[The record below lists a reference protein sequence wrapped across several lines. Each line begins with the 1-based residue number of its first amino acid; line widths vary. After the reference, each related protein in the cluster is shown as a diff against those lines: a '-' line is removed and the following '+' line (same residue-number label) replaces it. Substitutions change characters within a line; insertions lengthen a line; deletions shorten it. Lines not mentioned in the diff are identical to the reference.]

1 MVINAAEEETIESLK
16 KWWEENGKRL
26 VILIVA
32 ALAAYTTWL
41 VWTNSQNANIDS
53 ASDMYEE
60 ILTLAISDAGQP
72 GTQLPPEDSERIIEL
87 GQQLR
92 SEHGSST
99 YAKLGSLFAAQQ
111 FVQNN
116 DLDAAE
122 VSLQWIL
129 DNEQGGLLSE
139 ADEGLIL
146 TANLRLGRVILAK
159 GEAERAL
166 ALVNN
171 LDPKTF
177 EAGYSELRGD
187 IYIAMGREVDARD
200 AYVAAQQAGSNSDGL
215 RMKLDELSNES

>member
-1 MVINAAEEETIESLK
+1 MAINAAEEETVESLK
-16 KWWEENGKRL
+16 KWWDENGKQL
-26 VILIVA
+26 IILIVVGF
-32 ALAAYTTWL
+32 AAYTGWL
-41 VWTNSQNANIDS
+41 LWTNSQNASLDS

-60 ILTLAISDAGQP
+60 VLALAINDAGQP
-72 GTQLPPEDSERIIEL
+72 GTLLIPQDSERIVEL
-87 GQQLR
+87 GEILR
-92 SEHGSST
+92 SEHGGST

-111 FVQNN
+111 SVQND

-122 VSLQWIL
+122 ASLQWIL

-146 TANLRLGRVILAK
+146 TTNLRLGRIILAK

-177 EAGYSELRGD
+177 EAGFSELRGD

-200 AYVAAQQAGSNSDGL
+200 AYIAAQQAGSNSDGL

>member
-1 MVINAAEEETIESLK
+1 MAINAAEEETVESLK
-16 KWWEENGKRL
+16 KWWEENGKQL
-26 VILIVA
+26 VILIVVGF
-32 ALAAYTTWL
+32 AAYTAWL
-41 VWTNSQNANIDS
+41 LWTNSRNASVDS

-60 ILTLAISDAGQP
+60 ILSLAISDTGQP
-72 GTQLPPEDSERIIEL
+72 GTLLLPEDSDRIVEL
-87 GQQLR
+87 GMMLR
-92 SEHGSST
+92 SEHGGST
-99 YAKLGSLFAAQQ
+99 YAKLGALFAAQQ
-111 FVQNN
+111 AVQND

-122 VSLQWIL
+122 EVLQWIL

-139 ADEGLIL
+139 ANEGLIL
-146 TANLRLGRVILAK
+146 TANLRLGRIILAK
-159 GEAERAL
+159 GKTERAL

-200 AYVAAQQAGSNSDGL
+200 AYVAAQQAGSNSDSL

>member
-1 MVINAAEEETIESLK
+1 MAINAAEEETIESLK
-16 KWWEENGKRL
+16 KWWEDNGRQLMIL
-26 VILIVA
+26 VVLVFA
-32 ALAAYTTWL
+32 TFTAWL
-41 VWTNSQNANIDS
+41 VWTNSQNASIDS

-60 ILTLAISDAGQP
+60 ILSLAISDAGQP
-72 GTQLPPEDSERIIEL
+72 GTLLLPLDSARIISL
-87 GQQLR
+87 GEMLR
-92 SEHGSST
+92 GEHGSST

-111 FVQNN
+111 SVQND
-116 DLDAAE
+116 DLEGAE
-122 VSLQWIL
+122 TSLQWIL

-146 TANLRLGRVILAK
+146 TASLRLGRVILAK
-159 GEAERAL
+159 GDAERAL

-177 EAGYSELRGD
+177 EASYSELRGD

-200 AYVAAQQAGSNSDGL
+200 AYIAAQQAGSNSDGL

>member
-1 MVINAAEEETIESLK
+1 MAINAAEEETIESLK
-16 KWWEENGKRL
+16 KWWEDNGKQL
-26 VILIVA
+26 VILLVVGFA
-32 ALAAYTTWL
+32 TVTGWL
-41 VWTNSQNANIDS
+41 VWTNSQNASIDS

-60 ILTLAISDAGQP
+60 ILSLAISDAGQP
-72 GTQLPPEDSERIIEL
+72 GTLLLPQDSQRIIEL
-87 GQQLR
+87 GEILR
-92 SEHGSST
+92 SEHGGSS

-111 FVQNN
+111 SVQNA
-116 DLDAAE
+116 DLDGAE
-122 VSLQWIL
+122 ASLQWIL

-166 ALVNN
+166 ALVNS

-187 IYIAMGREVDARD
+187 IYIAMGRKVDARD
-200 AYVAAQQAGSNSDGL
+200 AYLAAQQAGSNGDGL